1 LLLNKYP
8 IFVLVKNRIY
18 AISLLLS
25 FLVVL
30 SHEMIA
36 HHHHEAMP
44 LNFSD
49 SIVHDDDHELKHHQE
64 EEHQHHDSEKEEKKK
79 EHNHPFPF
87 HQHFSSTNDGY
98 IKRANILES
107 NTQVRDVL
115 FLVYTELFRTELSK
129 PPNLEGKLY
138 KEPPFLI
145 PSLSYL
151 EAFALRGPPAI
162 V

>member
-1 LLLNKYP
+1 MKNK
-8 IFVLVKNRIY
+8 IY

-30 SHEMIA
+30 SHEMIF
-36 HHHHEAMP
+36 HHHHEELA
-44 LNFSD
+44 LDFSV
-49 SIVHDDDHELKHHQE
+49 SCEHDANHKHKHHQE
-64 EEHQHHDSEKEEKKK
+64 EKHSHNHDSKKEEKKK
-79 EHNHPFPF
+79 EQKHPFPF
-87 HQHFSSTNDGY
+87 HQHISATNDVY
-98 IKRANILES
+98 IERTNLLES
-107 NTQVRDVL
+107 NIQIRDIS
-115 FLVYTELFRTELSK
+115 FLVFTQLFRTEPSK

-138 KEPPFLI
+138 EEPPFLI

>member
-1 LLLNKYP
+1 
-8 IFVLVKNRIY
+8 VKNKIY

-30 SHEMIA
+30 SHELIA
-36 HHHHEAMP
+36 HHHHDDLAFD
-44 LNFSD
+44 FSTKYEHID
-49 SIVHDDDHELKHHQE
+49 DDDHGHDKDNHHN
-64 EEHQHHDSEKEEKKK
+64 HDSQKENESS

-87 HQHFSSTNDGY
+87 HHHVSATNDF
-98 IKRANILES
+98 NIERTSVLES
-107 NTQVRDVL
+107 NSQIRNVALLIFAKL
-115 FLVYTELFRTELSK
+115 FLVEFSK
-129 PPNLEGKLY
+129 PPNIEGNLY
-138 KEPPFLI
+138 GEPPFLI

>member
-1 LLLNKYP
+1 MKNK
-8 IFVLVKNRIY
+8 IY

-36 HHHHEAMP
+36 HHHHEAMS
-44 LNFSD
+44 LNFSV
-49 SIVHDDDHELKHHQE
+49 SNVHDVNHELKHPHE
-64 EEHQHHDSEKEEKKK
+64 DELPHSHDSQKENESS

-87 HQHFSSTNDGY
+87 HQHISATNDVY
-98 IKRANILES
+98 IERTNILES
-107 NTQVRDVL
+107 NTQLRDVS
-115 FLVYTELFRTELSK
+115 FLAFIELFRTELSK
-129 PPNLEGKLY
+129 PPNLEEKEY
-138 KEPPFLI
+138 KEPSFLI

-151 EAFALRGPPAI
+151 EAFLLRGPPAI